1 MKRVLLIILGAID
14 ILYMLTIIFRYDFTF
29 EGWISL
35 LFGVTFTAGI
45 VVSALFIFQAQYKK
59 GFHPI
64 LSIFVLAMS
73 AASLAWLAFF
83 NFLADFIT

>member
-1 MKRVLLIILGAID
+1 MKRSLLIILAAID

-29 EGWISL
+29 EGVLNL
-35 LFGVTFTAGI
+35 LFGFAFAAGI

-59 GFHPI
+59 GFHPL

-83 NFLADFIT
+83 NFLADFIS